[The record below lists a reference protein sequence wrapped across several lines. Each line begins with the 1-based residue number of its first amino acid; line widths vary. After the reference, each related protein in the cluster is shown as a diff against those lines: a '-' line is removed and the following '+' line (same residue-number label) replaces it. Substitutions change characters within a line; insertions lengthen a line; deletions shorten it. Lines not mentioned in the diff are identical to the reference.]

1 MVVTI
6 KMASVIAQPSTK
18 VEPKMDMEI
27 IDHVAPA
34 PYYNWVFVF

>member
-6 KMASVIAQPSTK
+6 KKASVIAQPSTK

-27 IDHVAPA
+27 ID
-34 PYYNWVFVF
+34 WLIM